1 MSLFNI
7 VNVMAKDPSIY
18 TQEGLPEGYDF
29 EPGETGGL
37 ESAAFIKAWDEQY
50 IIDEDFNDLTYNRFK
65 HSYHQLLS
73 Q

>member
-1 MSLFNI
+1 
-7 VNVMAKDPSIY
+7 
-18 TQEGLPEGYDF
+18 LPEGYDF